1 MNKLST
7 IIVAAAI
14 AVLSSGFTP
23 VTAGSAE
30 AKTATQVKQE
40 NRAKQTIAKNNAKR
54 AANRSKS
61 KK

>member
-1 MNKLST
+1 MNKLSA
-7 IIVAAAI
+7 IIVAAAV

-30 AKTATQVKQE
+30 AKTANQVKNE
-40 NRAKQTIAKNNAKR
+40 NKGKAAKAKSAAKS
-54 AANRSKS
+54 AARKS